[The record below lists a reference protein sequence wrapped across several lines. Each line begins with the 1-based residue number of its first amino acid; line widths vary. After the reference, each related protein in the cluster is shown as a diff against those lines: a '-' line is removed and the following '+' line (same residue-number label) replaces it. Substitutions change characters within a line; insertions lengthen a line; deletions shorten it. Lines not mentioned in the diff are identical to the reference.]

1 MSLFDPYPS
10 DGDSVLW
17 SDESSSS
24 TARYARLVPPPPPVM
39 KYVLFLWAGLLG
51 VATGAFTVVLS
62 SSVGS
67 DFIDAHPPAGPLFC
81 IKDVPFTP
89 ALLSP

>member
-1 MSLFDPYPS
+1 MGTVCCGVMNHPPPLPDMQ
-10 DGDSVLW
+10 GW
-17 SDESSSS
+17 S
-24 TARYARLVPPPPPVM
+24 PPPVM